1 MVKEKIRVMC
11 PICGMM
17 PFLENLEQT
26 AKEKPA
32 EVRLYLL
39 KFGGKLAVVKATDED
54 YKKKGRGSA
63 PGYMELIDITDQQP
77 QQVLQLAKFFKDRA
91 ELFLS
96 ELKK

>member
-1 MVKEKIRVMC
+1 MAEKIRVMC

-32 EVRLYLL
+32 EVRLYLM
-39 KFGGKLAVVKATDED
+39 KFGGKLPVEKEKEEV

-63 PGYMELIDITDQQP
+63 PGYMVLTDITEQFPDQVKEIQ
-77 QQVLQLAKFFKDRA
+77 KFFDARIEVYLGAK
-91 ELFLS
+91 
-96 ELKK
+96 